1 MLSKFADYKPK
12 LRNPGRRQVPTFQ
25 TVTDR
30 WWEGKSREL
39 APGSLKSYVPCVARA
54 VDVFGGYRMNEITGG
69 DIAALLNKHFTE
81 SRESPETH
89 MDKTHVSP

>member
-30 WWEGKSREL
+30 WWESKSREL

-54 VDVFGGYRMNEITGG
+54 VDVFGGYRILILDNKKTPALPGSKLAGRGG
-69 DIAALLNKHFTE
+69 KFYAVTFK
-81 SRESPETH
+81 
-89 MDKTHVSP
+89 